1 MTPARLAVLGIAL
14 ASGAVAMYLAS
25 GSPPPQQVAKVEK
38 IAANTVDVLVI
49 ASDVPVG
56 NSLQASDMRW
66 IAWPAD
72 SVPDGVI
79 RRDKNA
85 DAEKEIMGSLA
96 RVSLLASEPVRRE
109 KLIKTEGTGYLS
121 AILPSGKRAVAIN
134 TDSRGANTAGG
145 FILPND
151 RVDIVRTS
159 KDEAATRITR
169 SDVFSSD
176 TILSNVR
183 VLAIGQNIA
192 QVDGKNVVIG
202 ETATLELDQRQA
214 ETIALSQKIGQLS
227 LALRSL
233 ADAKEIAPPEQVR
246 SDGSLTLVRFG
257 VPQQNVKP

>member
-14 ASGAVAMYLAS
+14 TSGAVAMYLAS
-25 GSPPPQQVAKVEK
+25 GSPPPQQVAKVERL
-38 IAANTVDVLVI
+38 AANTVDVLAI

-56 NSLQASDMRW
+56 NTLQPNDLRW
-66 IAWPAD
+66 IAWPAE
-72 SVPDGVI
+72 SIPEGVI
-79 RRDKNA
+79 RRDRNA
-85 DAEKEIMGSLA
+85 EAEKEIAGSIA
-96 RVSLLASEPVRRE
+96 RMNLIASEPVRRE

-134 TDSRGANTAGG
+134 TDSRGGNTAGG

-159 KDEAATRITR
+159 KDESASRITR
-169 SDVFSSD
+169 SDVY
-176 TILSNVR
+176 SNVR
-183 VLAIGQNIA
+183 VLAIGQQIS

-214 ETIALSQKIGQLS
+214 EAIALAQKMGQLS

-233 ADAKEIAPPEQVR
+233 ADAKDMSVPAQAGP
-246 SDGSLTLVRFG
+246 DGSLTLVRFG
-257 VPQQNVKP
+257 VPQQNIKP

>member
-14 ASGAVAMYLAS
+14 TSGAVAMYLAS
-25 GSPPPQQVAKVEK
+25 GSPPPQQVAKVERL
-38 IAANTVDVLVI
+38 AANTVDVLAI

-56 NSLQASDMRW
+56 NTLQPNDLRW
-66 IAWPAD
+66 IAWPAE
-72 SVPDGVI
+72 SIPEGVI
-79 RRDKNA
+79 RRDRNA
-85 DAEKEIMGSLA
+85 EAEKEIAGSIA
-96 RVSLLASEPVRRE
+96 RMNLIASEPVRRE

-134 TDSRGANTAGG
+134 TDSRGGNTAGG

-159 KDEAATRITR
+159 KDESASRITR
-169 SDVFSSD
+169 SDVYSSD

-183 VLAIGQNIA
+183 VLAIGQQIS

-214 ETIALSQKIGQLS
+214 EAIALAQKMGQLS

-233 ADAKEIAPPEQVR
+233 ADAKDMSVPAQAGP
-246 SDGSLTLVRFG
+246 DGSLTLVRFG
-257 VPQQNVKP
+257 VPQQNIKP